1 MLRKWDSKPRTY
13 DKVISNSRYT
23 QQQAKKIYNI
33 DTIIQ
38 YPQIHEKILKTESNV
53 EHHNYF
59 IYTGRLVTF
68 VKEVDKIIQACNQTQ
83 TPLIIMGDGP
93 DKEKLQYIAGETI
106 IFLPRIHDINQR
118 IQLIQ

>member
-1 MLRKWDSKPRTY
+1 MLRKWDSKARTY

-33 DTIIQ
+33 DATIQ
-38 YPQIHEKILKTESNV
+38 YPQIHKKILKTDSNA
-53 EHHNYF
+53 EHQSYF

-93 DKEKLQYIAGETI
+93 DKEKLQYMAGETI
-106 IFLPRIHDINQR
+106 IFLPRIYDINQR